1 VTGMMRRQVSS
12 VTPDQPLRAA
22 LQLMARS
29 ELGFLPV
36 VEGGQFLGEITRAA
50 IILNMYDF

>member
-1 VTGMMRRQVSS
+1 MMRGQVPS
-12 VTPDQPLRAA
+12 VTPDQPLRDA

-36 VEGGQFLGEITRAA
+36 LEDGRFLGEITRAA